1 LSAANQ
7 ERLIGLTTPELRG
20 GRDILFFFVGGQSGQ
35 TGWSWPLQNFGVI
48 AALCLRS
55 SAANQELLV
64 GLTTP
69 ELRGGRAVETLDVG
83 MRKILYTVMGYYKK
97 IL

>member
-1 LSAANQ
+1 VPCVRSSAANQ
-7 ERLIGLTTPELRG
+7 ERLIGLTTPELWG
-20 GRDILFFFVGGQSGQ
+20 GRG
-35 TGWSWPLQNFGVI
+35 
-48 AALCLRS
+48 ALSS
-55 SAANQELLV
+55 SAANQERLV